1 MLKGFF
7 TSVYRFMYFHI
18 AGGNEVFSPVW
29 ILPWFLTVVIVL
41 ESLVT
46 IHTTKGFLTSMIRFV
61 YFHIAGRNEGFF
73 SHVASATWELKVVIL
88 LKSLV
93 TMHATKGFFTSVDSF
108 VYFHIAGK
116 NEGFS
121 PVWLL
126 PWLLRS
132 SSS

>member
-1 MLKGFF
+1 M
-7 TSVYRFMYFHI
+7 
-18 AGGNEVFSPVW
+18 
-29 ILPWFLTVVIVL
+29 
-41 ESLVT
+41 
-46 IHTTKGFLTSMIRFV
+46 

-93 TMHATKGFFTSVDSF
+93 TMHATKGFFTRVDSF

-116 NEGFS
+116 NEFFS

-126 PWLLRS
+126 PWFLTVVIVLESLVTMHATKGFFTSVDCFMDFHIAGRNEGFFSCVAS
-132 SSS
+132 SIVLNGSNSS